1 MSLDFKCQWFT
12 NQSEDELQTFPKTTA
27 TCGPICIT
35 CKIGHLRN
43 VLSDV
48 ISDLG
53 HMDGEKRCQQIPHR
67 ETGLPHHMRCLSMF
81 FSRGEPSNRWLPD
94 PCVAHMIDIPS
105 WTLISWVFL
114 QPPPKVAPAM
124 IDATSGR
131 PQGTNLP
138 TFFGWFKSKIG
149 WFNPRKTTGFPRKP
163 AYNEFANYPFP
174 RSHATPPVYDS

>member
-1 MSLDFKCQWFT
+1 MWSHLHH
-12 NQSEDELQTFPKTTA
+12 LQ
-27 TCGPICIT
+27 IR
-35 CKIGHLRN
+35 HLRN
-43 VLSDV
+43 VLSV
-48 ISDLG
+48 IWG
-53 HMDGEKRCQQIPHR
+53 TWMVKRDASRFHTAKLDFLITCVVYHCI
-67 ETGLPHHMRCLSMF
+67 
-81 FSRGEPSNRWLPD
+81 FSRGEPSNHWLPD
-94 PCVAHMIDIPS
+94 PCVAHMIDIRS

-174 RSHATPPVYDS
+174 RSHATLPVYDS

>member
-1 MSLDFKCQWFT
+1 VKMNSNFFQKQWPHVVPFASLANSSSAKC
-12 NQSEDELQTFPKTTA
+12 
-27 TCGPICIT
+27 
-35 CKIGHLRN
+35 
-43 VLSDV
+43 V

-67 ETGLPHHMRCLSMF
+67 ETGLPHHVRCLSLF
-81 FSRGEPSNRWLPD
+81 FSRGEPSNHWLPD
-94 PCVAHMIDIPS
+94 PCVAHMIDIRS

-174 RSHATPPVYDS
+174 RSHATLPVYDS